1 MKKNRGQSI
10 VELIFSIVL
19 VGLVLTGVVSLI
31 VKSSGGQTESG
42 LKDKAVGL
50 SKIVMERIVADSK
63 NPDSGFWSRNGNE
76 VNSESEDGYPG
87 YLYAVNYSVDNLG
100 DCDSSTDGR
109 VKCIEVTV
117 TVGWQGGSEDVTFSR
132 FFSR

>member
-50 SKIVMERIVADSK
+50 SKIVMERIVAESK
-63 NPDSGFWSRNGNE
+63 NSTSGFWSRSGNV
-76 VNSESEDGYPG
+76 VNSQFEPGYPG
-87 YLYAVNYSVDNLG
+87 YLYAVNYSVV
-100 DCDSSTDGR
+100 TDGGNCEGTTVR
-109 VKCIEVTV
+109 CMEVTV
-117 TVGWQGGSEDVTFSR
+117 TVGWQGGEEDVTFSR

>member
-1 MKKNRGQSI
+1 MEKNRGQSI
-10 VELIFSIVL
+10 VELIFAIVL

-50 SKIVMERIVADSK
+50 SKLVMEELVAESK
-63 NPDSGFWSRNGNE
+63 NNPETFWLNNE
-76 VNSESEDGYPG
+76 NVNNLTNPAYPG
-87 YLYAVNYSVDNLG
+87 FVYAVNYNVV
-100 DCDSSTDGR
+100 TDEENCGGGR
-109 VKCIEVTV
+109 VRCMEVTV
-117 TVGWQGGSEDVTFSR
+117 TVGWQGGEEDVTFSR

>member
-31 VKSSGGQTESG
+31 VKSSGGQTDSG
-42 LKDKAVGL
+42 LRDKAVNL
-50 SKIVMERIVADSK
+50 SKLVMERIVADSK
-63 NPDSGFWSRNGNE
+63 DSTSGFWSRSGNL
-76 VNSESEDGYPG
+76 VNSQSEDGYPG
-87 YLYAVNYSVDNLG
+87 YLYAVNYTVDNLG
-100 DCDSSTDGR
+100 NCDSSTDGR
-109 VKCIEVTV
+109 VRCITVTV
-117 TVGWQGGSEDVTFSR
+117 TVGWQGGEEDVTFSR